1 MKSVG
6 NWFKGDRVIWIVYFF
21 LCAISLIEVY
31 SAASTLTYKTGDFW
45 SPLIKQAA
53 FLGGGTFLVV
63 FIHLIPCRMFKV
75 VPVVL
80 LPIFAIVLPLTM
92 LFGESENNASR
103 WIDMGFFQFQPSE
116 FAKMAV
122 VMAVAQLLSV
132 FQREDGADKRAFTCI
147 LIITVFFCLMILPEN
162 FSTAA
167 LLLGVVVIM
176 MFVGRVSLLQ
186 LGKLFGTLALTALI
200 AVASIKYLSSV
211 TDISKIPLMHRVETW
226 TNRIDRFLD
235 NKNEIDFDH
244 PEKYNIED
252 NAQEAHA
259 HIAVC
264 TGKLIGCMPGNSV
277 ERDFLSQAF
286 SDFIY
291 AIIIEEMG
299 LVGGVF
305 VIFLYI
311 ILLFRAGRIASMCER
326 NYPAF
331 LVLGLA
337 LMMVTQAMF
346 NMAVAVGFFPVT
358 GQPLPLISRGG
369 SSLLMY
375 SICIGMILSVS
386 RYARRAKNPTVTYL
400 GTETNDIIRDEDTR
414 ASDYK
419 APQD

>member
-1 MKSVG
+1 MKPVG

-63 FIHLIPCRMFKV
+63 LIHLIPCRMFKV

-80 LPIFAIVLPLTM
+80 LPIFAFVLPLTM